1 MFSARQ
7 VKSVEVPPTG
17 SSEDAIAQVR
27 DARRFEHPDQLECGL
42 TRLEPVEKTLTRT
55 EYHRA
60 DLEID
65 FIHQLC
71 RYRLPRARGSSRDRD
86 VAPTRS
92 LLGLCVRGLDPVGD
106 EVKRGPALHFDRVVR
121 VVSQDKPWAVVG
133 RLVAPPALPIR
144 AVPSASYWSKHVAA
158 HDCCAH
164 AVHHV

>member
-27 DARRFEHPDQLECGL
+27 DARRLEHPDQLECGL
-42 TRLEPVEKTLTRT
+42 TRLEPLEKTLTRT

-60 DLEID
+60 DLKID
-65 FIHQLC
+65 FIHQPC

-92 LLGLCVRGLDPVGD
+92 LFGLRVGGLDAVGD
-106 EVKRGPALHFDRVVR
+106 EVKGGAALHFDRVVR
-121 VVSQDKPWAVVG
+121 VVSQDEHRAVVG
-133 RLVAPPALPIR
+133 RLVAPPALPIG
-144 AVPSASYWSKHVAA
+144 AVPLAANWPKHVAA
-158 HDCCAH
+158 HYR
-164 AVHHV
+164 